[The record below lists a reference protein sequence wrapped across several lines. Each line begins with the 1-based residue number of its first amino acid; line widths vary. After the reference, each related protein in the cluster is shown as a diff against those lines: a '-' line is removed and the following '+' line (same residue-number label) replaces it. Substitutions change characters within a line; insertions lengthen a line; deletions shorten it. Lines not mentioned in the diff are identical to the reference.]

1 LQNIEQPLIIET
13 LILIIYAY
21 VYGFYLHLYIESLH
35 AARTSSII
43 HQMAEWTISESES
56 EEEEHQQE
64 DEDLLNSVISRTSTE
79 ISADI
84 TSRDWKG
91 KDM

>member
-1 LQNIEQPLIIET
+1 
-13 LILIIYAY
+13 
-21 VYGFYLHLYIESLH
+21 
-35 AARTSSII
+35 
-43 HQMAEWTISESES
+43 MAEWTISESES